1 MQRWFYMLGGMLVWA
16 VHFVGVYAIA
26 SIGDVVARADDPT
39 WRMIGLGFSVL
50 CALAG
55 VTLFFQAVRRGRAAA
70 DDEVATLAS
79 LLATAGAGI
88 ATIAI
93 VFQTL
98 PTVVGY

>member
-50 CALAG
+50 CALAALG
-55 VTLFFQAVRRGRAAA
+55 LLIQALRRGRGS
-70 DDEVATLAS
+70 DEVAALAN
-79 LLATAGAGI
+79 LLAAAGSGI
-88 ATIAI
+88 AAVAI
-93 VFQTL
+93 VFQAL
-98 PTVVGY
+98 PTIVGY